1 MPIFKTITSDNR
13 YKHMALIQFTNKG
26 IYCKRGDFYIDP
38 WRPVD
43 KAIITH
49 GHADHARWGNKSY
62 LCHSLTKPIL
72 EERYQLYGNVETLP
86 YNQSIDINGV
96 KLSMFP
102 AGHVIGSAQI
112 RLEYKGEVV
121 VVSGDYKTEYDGVST
136 AFEPVKCH
144 TFVSESTFGLP
155 IYKWQ
160 PQQLIFDDIDSWIAD
175 NHTKNKTSI
184 LVAYS
189 LGKAQRLVQNLKAS
203 YPIYVHRTIAALNE
217 AFRKAGVDLN
227 PTIQINPEIKKD
239 ELQKGIVI
247 VPPALSDGRWVK
259 SLINPAIGICSGWMA
274 VRAGRRWRSADAGFA
289 LSDHADWPGL
299 LAAIKAT
306 QAEKV
311 MVTHGS
317 TAIFS
322 RYLNEIGIYAEEVKT
337 QFGDEE
343 ADENIEKLED
353 KAKVDEQI

>member
-1 MPIFKTITSDNR
+1 MLQALLKQ
-13 YKHMALIQFTNKG
+13 MALIQFTNKG
-26 IYCKRGDFYIDP
+26 IYCKQGDFYIDP

-43 KAIITH
+43 KAVITH
-49 GHADHARWGNKSY
+49 GHADHAKWGNKSY
-62 LCHSLTKPIL
+62 LCHTLTKPIL
-72 EERYQLYGNVETLP
+72 EERYNLYGNVETLP
-86 YNQSIDINGV
+86 YSETIDINGV

-112 RLEYKGEVV
+112 RLEYKGEIV
-121 VVSGDYKTEYDGVST
+121 VVSGDYKTEYDGIST

-160 PQQLIFDDIDSWIAD
+160 PQQLIFDSIDSWIAD
-175 NHTKNKTSI
+175 NHARNKTSV

-189 LGKAQRLVQNLKAS
+189 LGKAQRLIQNLKAD
-203 YPIYVHRTIAALNE
+203 YPIYVHRTIAALNA
-217 AFRKAGVDLN
+217 AFQSAGVEL
-227 PTIQINPEIKKD
+227 PATLQINPEIKKD

-247 VPPALSDGRWVK
+247 VPPALADSKWIK
-259 SLINPAIGICSGWMA
+259 SLTNPATGICSGWMV

-299 LAAIKAT
+299 LDAIKAT
-306 QAEKV
+306 GAEKV

-322 RYLNEIGIYAEEVKT
+322 RYLNEIGIEAEEVKT
-337 QFGDEE
+337 QYGDEE
-343 ADENIEKLED
+343 AEESIEKVE
-353 KAKVDEQI
+353 KTEETQITK